1 MSLLRQFS
9 DDLTRLIAGV
19 LPSVVALSDPDSRSA
34 GSGFL
39 IDSVGHVVTN
49 YHVVAESEKTIRASL
64 PGLPDQDAVILGMD
78 QFTDL
83 AVLQLDNPPRD
94 FVRFRDE
101 PPRLGELCFAVGSP
115 LGYLTESV
123 SIGIV
128 SGLAR
133 TINHQMTT
141 RPIERC
147 IQVDAAINPGN
158 SGGPVFDAD
167 GLVIGIAT
175 AARGD
180 ADNVGFAVTA
190 ATART
195 VVPELIVHGKVVR
208 ASLGIGVA
216 PRMVEVGGHEVPR
229 QAVVKVSP
237 RAAQSGFLMGDVI
250 LTIQGTD
257 ADERADLYDHLG
269 RDSIGKPINLE
280 LLRDGEV
287 VQLTV
292 TADEPAG

>member
-9 DDLTRLIAGV
+9 DDLSRLIAGV

-49 YHVVAESEKTIRASL
+49 YHVVADSDKTIRASL
-64 PGLPDQDAVILGMD
+64 PGLPDQDAVILGLD
-78 QFTDL
+78 QYTDL
-83 AVLQLDNPPRD
+83 AVLQLENPPKD

-101 PPRLGELCFAVGSP
+101 PARLGELCFAVGSP

-167 GLVIGIAT
+167 GLVIGVAT
-175 AARGD
+175 AGRNE
-180 ADNVGFAVTA
+180 ADNIGFAVTA

-195 VVPELIVHGKVVR
+195 VVPELIVHGRVVR
-208 ASLGIGVA
+208 ASLGIGIA
-216 PRMVEVGGHEVPR
+216 PRVIELDGHQVPR
-229 QAVVKVSP
+229 QAVVKVSA
-237 RAAQSGFLMGDVI
+237 RAAAAGFVMGDVI
-250 LTIQGTD
+250 LSIQGQA

-269 RDSIGKPINLE
+269 RESIGRPVALE
-280 LLRDGEV
+280 LLRAGEV
-287 VQLTV
+287 VQLTITPEAPV
-292 TADEPAG
+292 